1 MKILHRVIESYRP
14 RFAHELG
21 TEWAAALIYR
31 PLSFLL
37 TIPFLILG
45 CSPTLISLLGVV
57 LALSLPILAW
67 QGAGAGTVA
76 GLAVLFYILD
86 CVDGNVARTSGRTS
100 KIGAYVDFFSDLIFR
115 VSFYAAIGLLAD
127 SAAVGWGLAMG
138 VLSAWLALAARAC
151 RLYAERGHANE
162 NVAAQGKPS
171 TIADWVISFASG
183 LDGFTPVLLMLSAY
197 FQSLTILLAY
207 LLIFSFLDLALAQ
220 HQVSVR
226 LK

>member
-1 MKILHRVIESYRP
+1 MNIFQRVIESYRP
-14 RFAHELG
+14 RFAHELA

-31 PLSFLL
+31 PLSFFL
-37 TIPFLILG
+37 TIPFMLVG
-45 CSPTLISLLGVV
+45 CPPTVISLLGVV

-100 KIGAYVDFFSDLIFR
+100 KIGAYIDFFSDLIFR
-115 VSFYAAIGLLAD
+115 VCFYAAIGLLAD
-127 SAAVGWGLAMG
+127 DAVAGWGWAIG

-151 RLYAERGHANE
+151 RLYAQRGRAE
-162 NVAAQGKPS
+162 EEVAAPTKSFSFSDRLIG
-171 TIADWVISFASG
+171 FASG

-207 LLIFSFLDLALAQ
+207 LLVFSFLDLVLTQ

-226 LK
+226 FK

>member
-14 RFAHELG
+14 RFAHELA

-45 CSPTLISLLGVV
+45 FSPTLISLLGVV

-67 QGAGAGTVA
+67 QGMGAGTVA
-76 GLAVLFYILD
+76 CLAVLFYVLD